1 MAITGDQLRMAR
13 AALKL
18 SIQEVSRRTGI
29 DKSTIVRAEAGG
41 NTYYQTMIKL
51 QTLLEAEGVEFIDPV
66 EGQRGAGVALKWGI
80 EPAKRLRRDGIEDD
94 TSEDGGKRALDPD
107 LMDFM
112 SSAVWLQISEDG
124 REAISKAA
132 FGE

>member
-51 QTLLEAEGVEFIDPV
+51 QALLEAEGVEFIDPV

-80 EPAKRLRRDGIEDD
+80 EPAKRLPGSRTEEG
-94 TSEDGGKRALDPD
+94 EDGGALQALDHD
-107 LMDFM
+107 LADFM
-112 SSAVWLQISEDG
+112 SSPVWLKLSEDG
-124 REAISKAA
+124 RRAISEAA

>member
-51 QTLLEAEGVEFIDPV
+51 QSLLEAEGVEFIDPV
-66 EGQRGAGVALKWGI
+66 EGQRGAGVA
-80 EPAKRLRRDGIEDD
+80 
-94 TSEDGGKRALDPD
+94 
-107 LMDFM
+107 
-112 SSAVWLQISEDG
+112 
-124 REAISKAA
+124 
-132 FGE
+132 